1 MTYLKEGP
9 ARYPASLQCR
19 SVPTTNTLPGTDGSS
34 DTRKFRNV
42 GHSRFKCTKG
52 GGIQEQELFKQGNVS
67 LPTIVGH

>member
-1 MTYLKEGP
+1 MTYLKAGP

-52 GGIQEQELFKQGNVS
+52 GEYKNKSYLNRGMYH
-67 LPTIVGH
+67 LPP